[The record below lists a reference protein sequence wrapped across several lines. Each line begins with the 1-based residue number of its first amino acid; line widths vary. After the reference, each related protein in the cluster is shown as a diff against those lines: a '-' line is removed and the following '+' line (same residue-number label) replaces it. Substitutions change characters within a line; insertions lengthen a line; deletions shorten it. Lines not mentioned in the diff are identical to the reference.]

1 MQGDGR
7 AGSQG
12 REHELHGVGRGV
24 GAAIIHGFIGMP
36 DMALGIGQ
44 SDAVRGGA
52 ALCVCAVNHSLL
64 LHKTWATLSAPCNPC
79 SHIRYRFKAVW
90 PASTAAKAFAGFL
103 ASEKSNMPAV
113 YRYLDSGRISTA
125 EFRNDPISK
134 KNRAIPER
142 IRSLQ
147 AGLQMI
153 HQTESGRA
161 DIEFDTWC
169 SPKR

>member
-1 MQGDGR
+1 M
-7 AGSQG
+7 
-12 REHELHGVGRGV
+12 
-24 GAAIIHGFIGMP
+24 
-36 DMALGIGQ
+36 
-44 SDAVRGGA
+44 
-52 ALCVCAVNHSLL
+52 
-64 LHKTWATLSAPCNPC
+64 T
-79 SHIRYRFKAVW
+79 
-90 PASTAAKAFAGFL
+90 AKAFTGFL

-153 HQTESGRA
+153 HQTEWESRH
-161 DIEFDTWC
+161 
-169 SPKR
+169 